1 MRTSLFFLL
10 SFFLIGACTASPELP
25 TQALIPRSPTAN
37 ALIDP
42 PVNNDSPGEPILPGG
57 PGKTP
62 DPIKVED
69 PIMPLEPINPANP
82 NAPAPGDDKKL
93 RSTTYLDSVQLL
105 ILESYPVQINL
116 QLVGSLPT
124 PCHQLR
130 VAIDPPDKEN
140 RIYIDVYSLA
150 DPDKM
155 CIQVLEPFA
164 TAVSLGSFP
173 TGHYQVYIN
182 NELIGEFDS

>member
-1 MRTSLFFLL
+1 MRTILFLL
-10 SFFLIGACTASPELP
+10 LSTFLISACTASPELP
-25 TQALIPRSPTAN
+25 SQAPIPPSPTAG

-42 PVNNDSPGEPILPGG
+42 PVTKDPPGAPILPGG

-62 DPIKVED
+62 DPIKVGD
-69 PIMPLEPINPANP
+69 PIIPLEPLNPVNP
-82 NAPAPGDDKKL
+82 NPPAPGDDKKL

-105 ILESYPVQINL
+105 ILESYTVQINL
-116 QLVGSLPT
+116 QLAGSLPT

-140 RIYIDVYSLA
+140 RIYIDVYSVV

-155 CIQVLEPFA
+155 CIQVLEPFT
-164 TAVSLGSFP
+164 TALSLGSFP